1 MALSNAQRRNIRYTA
16 FALAGVVAL
25 MVSMFVRQFINPAQ
39 LDAGWLSIRGA
50 VIFDAPRT
58 LTTPALLDLEAQ
70 PFNGSAF
77 RGRWSV
83 VYFGFTYCPDVCPT
97 TLALLRQVED
107 SLQPPGGRRLPVSF
121 YLATV
126 DPARDTPGQFAGFVT
141 PPFEVA
147 KLKALLEVLRTR
159 P

>member
-58 LTTPALLDLEAQ
+58 LTTPVLLDLEAQ
-70 PFNGSAF
+70 PFNG
-77 RGRWSV
+77 RPG
-83 VYFGFTYCPDVCPT
+83 FG
-97 TLALLRQVED
+97 Q
-107 SLQPPGGRRLPVSF
+107 
-121 YLATV
+121 
-126 DPARDTPGQFAGFVT
+126 
-141 PPFEVA
+141 
-147 KLKALLEVLRTR
+147 
-159 P
+159 